1 MDKKI
6 IEIIDDLFDKAKAGD
21 KESLKIIG
29 EIFKE
34 STRRMIIDSNRRQ
47 HLEYF
52 KQINRYRF
60 SKKF

>member
-21 KESLKIIG
+21 EESLKIIG
-29 EIFKE
+29 EIFRE
-34 STRRMIIDSNRRQ
+34 STRQMIIDSNRRQ
-47 HLEYF
+47 RWEYF

-60 SKKF
+60 NKNF